1 VYVEVEDTDAINNLA
16 DSFIRDIDKLQN
28 EIKAL
33 KQDLINSELNLQR
46 ETERAERLLKA
57 GDELHG
63 QMEDNKHAI
72 HWRDTFPATEC
83 WTNKR
88 NFEAAMAEWE
98 RVAADG

>member
-1 VYVEVEDTDAINNLA
+1 MTREQLVDAVNCGSMTRSCMGCKAWEPRGCFKAVAAEALA
-16 DSFIRDIDKLQN
+16 QFD
-28 EIKAL
+28 
-33 KQDLINSELNLQR
+33 
-46 ETERAERLLKA
+46 RAERLLKA
-57 GDELHG
+57 GDELFG

-72 HWRDTFPATEC
+72 HWRDTFPATDC